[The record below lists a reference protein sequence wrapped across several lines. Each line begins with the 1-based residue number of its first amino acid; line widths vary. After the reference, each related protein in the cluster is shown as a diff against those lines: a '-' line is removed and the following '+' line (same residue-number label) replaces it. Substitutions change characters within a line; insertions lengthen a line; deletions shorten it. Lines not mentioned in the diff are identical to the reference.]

1 VTGPLTQLP
10 VPAAA
15 LGEGPCWDAAEATLY
30 WIDVPVGR
38 VHALDAAG
46 QHRSWDAGQPVGA
59 VALRA
64 SGGLVLAA
72 ADGFH
77 TLDTGTGA
85 VAPLAGVD
93 HGRPGVRMNDGSCD
107 RAGRF
112 YAGSMAAD
120 ESPGQGALYRLDP
133 DHNLTRLMSGIGI
146 SNGIGWS
153 PDDRLMYYVDSLDHR
168 LDVLDYDAATGEV
181 SGRRP
186 VAEIG
191 GGGGVVPDGLT
202 VDADGGIWVA
212 VWGGGAVLR
221 YGPDGAL
228 TATVELPA
236 TYVTCPTFGGAG
248 LDTMYITTAAGPGDG
263 AGGLFAFQPGVAG
276 LPTNPYRG

>member
-1 VTGPLTQLP
+1 MTGPLTRLP
-10 VPAAA
+10 VPAAS

-72 ADGFH
+72 ADGFY

-133 DHNLTRLMSGIGI
+133 DHSLTRLMSGIGI

-153 PDDRLMYYVDSLDHR
+153 PDDRQMYYVDSLDHS
-168 LDVLDYDAATGEV
+168 LDVFDYDAVTGEV

-186 VAEIG
+186 VAGIG
-191 GGGGVVPDGLT
+191 GGGGAVPDGLT
-202 VDADGGIWVA
+202 VDAEGGIWVA

-236 TYVTCPTFGGAG
+236 AYVTCPTFGGAG

>member
-1 VTGPLTQLP
+1 MTGPLTRLP
-10 VPAAA
+10 VPAAS

-72 ADGFH
+72 ADGFY

-85 VAPLAGVD
+85 VAPLADVD
-93 HGRPGVRMNDGSCD
+93 HGQPGVRMNDGSCD

-133 DHNLTRLMSGIGI
+133 DHSLTRLMSGIGI

-153 PDDRLMYYVDSLDHR
+153 PDDRQMYYVDSLDHS
-168 LDVLDYDAATGEV
+168 LDVFDYDAVTAR
-181 SGRRP
+181 SPAAGRWP
-186 VAEIG
+186 GSAAVA
-191 GGGGVVPDGLT
+191 
-202 VDADGGIWVA
+202 AW
-212 VWGGGAVLR
+212 
-221 YGPDGAL
+221 
-228 TATVELPA
+228 
-236 TYVTCPTFGGAG
+236 CPTA
-248 LDTMYITTAAGPGDG
+248 
-263 AGGLFAFQPGVAG
+263 
-276 LPTNPYRG
+276 

>member
-1 VTGPLTQLP
+1 
-10 VPAAA
+10 VPKAA

-38 VHALDAAG
+38 VHALDADG
-46 QHRSWDAGQPVGA
+46 QHRSWEVGQPVGA

-72 ADGFH
+72 ADGFR
-77 TLDTGTGA
+77 TRDTGPGT
-85 VAPLAGVD
+85 VAPLVGVD

-133 DHNLTRLMSGIGI
+133 DHGLTRLMSGIGI

-153 PDDRLMYYVDSLDHR
+153 PDDRQMYYVDSLDHS

-221 YGPDGAL
+221 YSPDGAL
-228 TATVELPA
+228 TETVELPA
-236 TYVTCPTFGGAG
+236 AYVTCPTFGGQD

-263 AGGLFAFQPGVAG
+263 AGGLFACQPGVAG

>member
-1 VTGPLTQLP
+1 VTGHLSQLP
-10 VPAAA
+10 VPSAS
-15 LGEGPCWDAAEATLY
+15 LGEGPCWDAADATLY

-46 QHRSWDAGQPVGA
+46 QHRSWDVGQPVGA

-85 VAPLAGVD
+85 VTPLAVVD

-133 DHNLTRLMSGIGI
+133 DHSLTRLMSGIGI

-153 PDDRLMYYVDSLDHR
+153 PDDRQMYYVDSLDHT
-168 LDVLDYDAATGEV
+168 LDVLDYDAATGEI
-181 SGRRP
+181 SGRRT

-191 GGGGVVPDGLT
+191 SGESVPDGLT

-221 YGPDGAL
+221 YSPDGAL

-236 TYVTCPTFGGAG
+236 SYVTCPTFGGAD

-263 AGGLFAFQPGVAG
+263 AGGLFAFRPGVAG
-276 LPTNPYRG
+276 LPTNAYRG

>member
-1 VTGPLTQLP
+1 LTGQPEQLP

-15 LGEGPCWDAAEATLY
+15 LGEGPCWDAAAGTLY
-30 WIDVPVGR
+30 WVDVPAGR

-46 QHRSWDAGQPVGA
+46 QHRAWDAGQPVGV

-64 SGGLVLAA
+64 AGGLVLAV

-77 TLDTGTGA
+77 TLDPSTGA
-85 VAPLAGVD
+85 VAPLVGVD
-93 HGRPGVRMNDGSCD
+93 HGQPGVRMNDGACD

-120 ESPGQGALYRLDP
+120 ESPGMGALYRLDP
-133 DHNLTRLMSGIGI
+133 DHRLTRLMSGIGI

-153 PDDRLMYYVDSLDHR
+153 PDDRQMYYVDSLDHR

-181 SGRRP
+181 GERRP
-186 VAEIG
+186 LVEI

-212 VWGGGAVLR
+212 VWGGGAVHR
-221 YGPDGAL
+221 YSPAGDL

-236 TYVTCPTFGGAG
+236 TYVTCPTFGGAD
-248 LDTMYITTAAGPGDG
+248 LETMYITTAAGPGDG
-263 AGGLFAFQPGVAG
+263 AGGLFAFRPAVAG
-276 LPTNPYRG
+276 LPTYPYRG